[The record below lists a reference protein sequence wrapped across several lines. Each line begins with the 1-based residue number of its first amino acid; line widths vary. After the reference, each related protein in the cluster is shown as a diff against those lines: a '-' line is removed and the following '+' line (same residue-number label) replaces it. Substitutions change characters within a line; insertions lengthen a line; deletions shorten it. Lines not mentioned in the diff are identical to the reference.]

1 MTDELDIRTAIKD
14 TLPTVFGYI
23 GIGLAFGVVSQS
35 VGLSVLM
42 VVLMSAITYA
52 GSAQFIMVSML
63 VSHNPVVSIMVAV
76 FLVNARM
83 ILMSTVVAP
92 YFKKDSMWRN
102 IFIGALLTDESF
114 ALSMNKVNYTDHKM
128 SFEWFNTANLIADFT
143 WMIASGVGALLGQLV
158 AHPERLGLDFA
169 LVAMFIG
176 LLYLQVIADRSLAK
190 SLQLI
195 VILAEA
201 VIIYLGLIFIPGNL
215 LLVVGTLLG
224 CVTGV
229 VIKHAFY

>member
-92 YFKKDSMWRN
+92 YFKKDSMLKN